1 MIYFPDLVGSNGKDN
16 LELTV
21 NVPRGENRYRR
32 RLVGEERERG
42 RGINEVKSERESAS
56 ERVREREAFQA
67 CAMLWRQ
74 RAGKSQTN
82 RWSDK

>member
-1 MIYFPDLVGSNGKDN
+1 MYLAEEIVIAEGS
-16 LELTV
+16 LE
-21 NVPRGENRYRR
+21 RK
-32 RLVGEERERG
+32 ERERG
-42 RGINEVKSERESAS
+42 RGINEVKTERESAS

-82 RWSDK
+82 RWSDKNTTLKTC